1 MCLILST
8 RGFLITQAGFFICY
22 STITELPSSITYV
35 VNFDVPG
42 QYFLPSK
49 FPQFQPFRK
58 ALKQGIFGLSN
69 RPLKNNFLAIF
80 L

>member
-35 VNFDVPG
+35 INFDVPG
-42 QYFLPSK
+42 QYFCLQS
-49 FPQFQPFRK
+49 F
-58 ALKQGIFGLSN
+58 LIFN
-69 RPLKNNFLAIF
+69 RFAKR
-80 L
+80 